1 VVPKIYKH
9 SPVSEPSTDDGPD
22 NQMSNSMQLHLCGPE
37 EDRESYQEEDKDW
50 IDINEDTGSDY
61 LSVTQMQSRL
71 STTTS
76 ARIESYEEATGK
88 SAGQVFDNLEHIHYK
103 GRSRRPKAQPAYH
116 PFKSETDFAAAQWF
130 LWTGCTKG
138 DIDRFFG
145 DKHLRAMQ
153 NLLSFTSYD
162 ELMGKIHD
170 IPYGIQNDTWNVTD
184 IQVEQETIGLPPS
197 TYQIR
202 YRNIKSVLEFLMG
215 HEPFEHHLSYAPVRQ
230 FSSTGS
236 DNRIYDEMHTGDW
249 WWRTQSEIPD
259 GGTIIPVLLASDK
272 TMLSLHHGDQSAWP
286 IYVTIGNLN
295 RKTRRKQTVPGS
307 VLLGFLPI
315 TSETADDSKAR
326 IYHAAMELILK
337 RK

>member
-1 VVPKIYKH
+1 MQPHPYEPKGNEELY
-9 SPVSEPSTDDGPD
+9 E
-22 NQMSNSMQLHLCGPE
+22 E
-37 EDRESYQEEDKDW
+37 EDRDW
-50 IDINEDTGSDY
+50 IDINEDTGSSY
-61 LSVTQMQSRL
+61 PSVPQMHSRL
-71 STTTS
+71 STTAS
-76 ARIESYEEATGK
+76 ARIESYKEATGK
-88 SAGQVFDNLEHIHYK
+88 SAGQVFDNLEHINHK
-103 GRSRRPKAQPAYH
+103 SGSRIPKAQTAHIPSYH

-170 IPYGIQNDTWNVTD
+170 IPYGIPDDIWNITEV
-184 IQVEQETIGLPPS
+184 QVEQETIGLPPS

-202 YRNIKSVLEFLMG
+202 YRNIQSVLEFLMG
-215 HEPFEHHLSYAPVRQ
+215 HGPFEHHLSYAPVRQ
-230 FSSTGS
+230 FCGNGS

-249 WWRTQSEIPD
+249 WWRTQGEVPE

-286 IYVTIGNLN
+286 IYITIGNLD
-295 RKTRRKQTVPGS
+295 RKTRHRQTVPGS

-315 TSETADDSKAR
+315 TSETAENSKAR
-326 IYHAAMELILK
+326 VYHAAMELILK